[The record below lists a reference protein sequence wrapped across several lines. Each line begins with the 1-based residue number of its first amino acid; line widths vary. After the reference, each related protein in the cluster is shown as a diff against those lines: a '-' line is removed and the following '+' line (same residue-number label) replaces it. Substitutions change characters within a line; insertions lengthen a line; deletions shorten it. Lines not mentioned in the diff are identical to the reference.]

1 MAMTE
6 TEKRIYFEESM
17 KRKTAKGKE
26 LEAEN
31 IRLQKLKNQYTKH
44 LK

>member
-17 KRKTAKGKE
+17 KRKTSQQKE
-26 LEAEN
+26 MEADT
-31 IRLQKLKNQYTKH
+31 IRLQKLKNQFKRD
-44 LK
+44 LR

>member
-17 KRKTAKGKE
+17 KRKSAKQKE
-26 LEAEN
+26 IEADT
-31 IRLQKLKNQYTKH
+31 IRLQKKRDQLKKH
-44 LK
+44 LW

>member
-1 MAMTE
+1 MTE
-6 TEKRIYFEESM
+6 KEKSIYFKESM
-17 KRKTAKGKE
+17 KRKTAQQKE
-26 LEAEN
+26 MEAET

>member
-17 KRKTAKGKE
+17 KRKTAQQKSV
-26 LEAEN
+26 EAEI

>member
-17 KRKTAKGKE
+17 KRKTPQQKKM
-26 LEAEN
+26 EAET
-31 IRLQKLKNQYTKH
+31 IRLQKLKNQYTNH
-44 LK
+44 LR

>member
-17 KRKTAKGKE
+17 KRKTAQQKE
-26 LEAEN
+26 LETDT
-31 IRLQKLKNQYTKH
+31 IRLQKLKNQYTNH
-44 LK
+44 LR

>member
-1 MAMTE
+1 MGMTE

-17 KRKTAKGKE
+17 KRKTAQRKE

>member
-1 MAMTE
+1 MTE

-31 IRLQKLKNQYTKH
+31 IRLQKLKNQFKRD
-44 LK
+44 LR

>member
-31 IRLQKLKNQYTKH
+31 IRLQKLKNQFKRD
-44 LK
+44 LR

>member
-17 KRKTAKGKE
+17 KRKTAQQKSA
-26 LEAEN
+26 EAETT
-31 IRLQKLKNQYTKH
+31 RLQRLKNQYTKH

>member
-6 TEKRIYFEESM
+6 TEKHIYFEESM
-17 KRKTAKGKE
+17 KRKTAQQKE

>member
-17 KRKTAKGKE
+17 KRKTAQQKE